1 MLRSWK
7 KISTIFSL
15 AARKFLG
22 YYVVEV
28 PFWRCSGNL
37 PPCIFPGCLAML
49 VPRRAGMFLRRY
61 HRTKQGKS
69 HTYYALV
76 ESVRTDAG
84 PRQHIIAHLGELNHD
99 QERRWQRTVVFY
111 NRQGDVE
118 QFRLFPDD
126 EHMPLPDDP
135 DVVRVRLDRVGW
147 THARRFGDVWL
158 ARWLWQFVGLDD
170 IMRRHLPQGKETV
183 APADIV
189 AIEVINRLCQPCSE
203 FALAEH
209 WYQATALDDLL
220 GVPDAVVTKDRL
232 YRTLDQLLKAKD
244 KIENALKERLGTL
257 FQFDYDLLLYDLTS
271 TYFEGLAEENDLAQR
286 GYSRDHRGD
295 CKQVVLALV
304 LSREGFPLAHHTWAG
319 NTQDLQTVK
328 KIVNDIEACY
338 GKSSRVW
345 VMDRGMISEDSLTFL
360 SDAGRRYLLS
370 TRRHAL
376 AQFQDALA
384 TRHGWQYLPDNPDV
398 EVKLLK
404 RDQVHY
410 LLARSKPRRCKERAM
425 RRRQRRPLA
434 KAIKKLQQR
443 VAQGRL
449 KKRDKICEA
458 IGRLKGKY
466 PKAHPFVTINIADNP
481 VSVTYTWQ
489 VAKFRQA
496 LACDG
501 AYLLRSNQDG
511 WSAQQFWET
520 YIQLTVVERA
530 FRILK
535 SNLLLR
541 PIWHHYS
548 GRTQAH
554 IFVCV
559 LAYALWKSLDHLA
572 KKANL
577 QTLIHKPDLQRREAT
592 AKPRPMSPEV
602 ILRELA
608 RIQIGDI
615 HLATTSGHTLVLRRV
630 ARPEGEPKRILE
642 ALGLKIPE
650 RLSPDRLL

>member
-1 MLRSWK
+1 
-7 KISTIFSL
+7 
-15 AARKFLG
+15 
-22 YYVVEV
+22 
-28 PFWRCSGNL
+28 
-37 PPCIFPGCLAML
+37 
-49 VPRRAGMFLRRY
+49 MFLRRY
-61 HRTKQGKS
+61 QRTKQGKT

-76 ESVRTDAG
+76 ESVRTAAG

-111 NRQGDVE
+111 NRQGDA
-118 QFRLFPDD
+118 QQLRLFPDD
-126 EHMPLPDDP
+126 KHIPLPDDP
-135 DVVRVRLDRVGW
+135 DVVRVRLSRVGW
-147 THARRFGDVWL
+147 TNARRFGDVWL
-158 ARWLWQFVGLDD
+158 ARWLWQFLGLDD
-170 IMRRHLPQGKETV
+170 IVGRHVPQGKETV

-209 WYQATALDDLL
+209 WYQATALEDLL
-220 GVPDAVVTKDRL
+220 GVPDAAVTKDRL
-232 YRTLDQLLKAKD
+232 YRTLDQLLKAQD
-244 KIENALKERLGTL
+244 KIESDLKERLGTL
-257 FQFDYDLLLYDLTS
+257 FQLDYDLLLYDLTS
-271 TYFEGLAEENDLAQR
+271 TYFEGLADDNELAQR
-286 GYSRDHRGD
+286 GYSRDHRSD

-304 LSREGFPLAHHTWAG
+304 LSREGFPLAHRTWAG

-328 KIVNDIEACY
+328 RIVKDIEARY
-338 GKSSRVW
+338 GKSNRVW
-345 VMDRGMISEDSLTFL
+345 VMDRGMISKDSLAFL
-360 SDAGRRYLLS
+360 SGAGRRYLLS

-376 AQFQDALA
+376 AKFQACLES
-384 TRHGWQYLPDNPDV
+384 RRGWQRLPDNPEV

-404 RDQVHY
+404 RGKIHY
-410 LLARSKPRRCKERAM
+410 LLARSKPRRSKERAM

-434 KAIKKLQQR
+434 KALKKLKER
-443 VAQGRL
+443 VAKGRL
-449 KKRDKICEA
+449 KKRDKVLEA

-466 PKAHPFVTINIADNP
+466 PKAHPFVMIHISDKP
-481 VSVTYTWQ
+481 LSLSYTWH

-496 LACDG
+496 LARDG
-501 AYLLRSNQDG
+501 AYLLRSNQAG

-530 FRILK
+530 FRVLK
-535 SNLLLR
+535 SELLLR

-572 KKANL
+572 KRAGL
-577 QTLIHKPDLQRREAT
+577 MTLIHKPDLLRRNAT

-602 ILRELA
+602 VLRELA
-608 RIQIGDI
+608 KIQIGDI
-615 HLATTSGHTLVLRRV
+615 HLSTTTEQTLVLRRV

-642 ALGLKIPE
+642 ALGLKLPE